1 MQQTAGREVTTQ
13 KFLCVQPRSLPSH
26 GDVDSLHLH
35 ANYRIQPPLPRRDGA
50 KAALNE
56 LIFRARA
63 YHTLSTISTPAF
75 PIGYPAPAFEK
86 QIGYGAETFSLNSTA
101 KIEGGTIVLKATTEL
116 LCSVQPRQGQNEWCL
131 VQSRQGQIQ

>member
-1 MQQTAGREVTTQ
+1 MWIA
-13 KFLCVQPRSLPSH
+13 CICS
-26 GDVDSLHLH
+26 
-35 ANYRIQPPLPRRDGA
+35 ANYRIQPPLPWRDGA

-131 VQSRQGQIQ
+131 VQSRQGQNQ